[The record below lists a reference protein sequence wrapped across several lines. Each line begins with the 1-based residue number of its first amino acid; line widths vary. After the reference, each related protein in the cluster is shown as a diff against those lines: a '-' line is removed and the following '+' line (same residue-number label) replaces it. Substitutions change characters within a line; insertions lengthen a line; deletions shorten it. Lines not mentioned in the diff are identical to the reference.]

1 MVDRPA
7 TNSTLVTV
15 ASGQS
20 FLTSITPTAVGNAT
34 KVFDCDSALTDTSIS
49 GAYIDEIWFRYSKRS
64 LESIDAVTPTAGT
77 YSANSTTATITIAA
91 GHSLEVD
98 QEVWLN
104 FTSYSSG
111 TVPID
116 GKFTVVTITPTTF
129 TVTIP
134 SLGGTITG
142 AVNVSLPT
150 DFCFY
155 LVGTGTVTNIN
166 QFFPLFIASLPSTS
180 TYQTCSLTLKGTLP
194 LINHPVAQSGNNV
207 SSSNSNILPKQRGL
221 MLQRGQ
227 ALYCSVGGATSLT
240 NGFYCNV
247 QAGYY

>member
-1 MVDRPA
+1 MIDKKISLGTVITVCTIIGTFIFTQGA
-7 TNSTLVTV
+7 TASRIEANENKIEDNSN
-15 ASGQS
+15 QIK
-20 FLTSITPTAVGNAT
+20 TSRT
-34 KVFDCDSALTDTSIS
+34 KTQ
-49 GAYIDEIWFRYSKRS
+49 
-64 LESIDAVTPTAGT
+64 
-77 YSANSTTATITIAA
+77 
-91 GHSLEVD
+91 SLEVG

-116 GKFTVVTITPTTF
+116 GNFTVVTVTPTTF

-142 AVNVSLPT
+142 NVSVYLPT

-166 QFFPLFIASLPSTS
+166 QFFPLFIASLPSVS
-180 TYQTCSLTLKGTLP
+180 AYQTCSLTLKGVLP
-194 LINHPVAQSGNNV
+194 YINHPVAQSGANV

-227 ALYCSVGGATSLT
+227 ALYCSVSGATALT